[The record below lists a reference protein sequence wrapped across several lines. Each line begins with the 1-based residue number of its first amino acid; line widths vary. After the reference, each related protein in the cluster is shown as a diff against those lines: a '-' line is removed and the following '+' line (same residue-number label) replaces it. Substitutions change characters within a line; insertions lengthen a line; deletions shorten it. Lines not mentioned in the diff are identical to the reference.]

1 MTTLRVEPVLEVL
14 GGTEIELWPVVGRDG
29 FWYLAL
35 HGDLTKREVGTA
47 VHQILR
53 WFYTDDEGDP
63 ASTVEEYLAR
73 ALAPY
78 DADDARPLAMGGMQF
93 TDTVTGSTILPGCCY
108 SIDER
113 SELVDVLGGR
123 TATCWFGHDPD
134 AVLTVRDGLVEIVQD
149 AQDLSRPVL
158 RFPLDQVRVALA
170 RAEEDL
176 DRFCDLVTTW
186 AAEHT
191 PAHADA
197 LPAGVTRALS
207 AGSHRSTDDAKAWT
221 DTSADR
227 SGS

>member
-1 MTTLRVEPVLEVL
+1 MLEVL
-14 GGTEIELWPVVGRDG
+14 GDRELDFWPVVGRDD

-35 HGDLTKREVGTA
+35 HGDLTDREVGTA

-63 ASTVEEYLAR
+63 ASTVEDYLAR

-78 DADDARPLAMGGMQF
+78 GPDEARPLALGGLRF
-93 TDTVTGSTILPGCCY
+93 TDTVTGSTILPGCCS

-123 TATCWFGHDPD
+123 AATCWFGHDPD
-134 AVLTVRDGLVEIVQD
+134 VVLTVRDGLVEIVQD

-158 RFPLDQVRVALA
+158 RFPLDQVRAALA

-176 DRFCDLVTTW
+176 DRFCALVAAW
-186 AAEHT
+186 AAAHT
-191 PAHADA
+191 PAHADS
-197 LPAGVTRALS
+197 LPAGVARALS
-207 AGSHRSTDDAKAWT
+207 AGSHRSTDGVTTPT
-221 DTSADR
+221 DTSAGR
-227 SGS
+227 AGS